1 VKSLLLV
8 PLAVF
13 YRRQQRG
20 GQLPHNQNRNTD
32 PGNRVSSA
40 DAQDLDPQSK
50 GARSNAI
57 LNALSESRLA
67 QLLPK
72 LKSVELELGRVL
84 YEPEQSIDYVYF
96 PTAGIISLL
105 AAFQDGATA
114 EAGVIGTEGMLGTP
128 VVLGAETTPHQAL
141 VQVSGHAMRMAAR
154 DLTAEVENDGSL
166 LKSMLR
172 YTNAMFIQVAQT
184 AACNGLHTIEQ
195 RLARC
200 LLLTHDRVRGDEFV
214 LTQEFLSRMLG
225 VRRAGVSVAANNLK
239 QSGMIDYRRGNVTV
253 LDRKGVEHTSCECY
267 EAVKQEYDRYLK
279 N

>member
-1 VKSLLLV
+1 MLSN
-8 PLAVF
+8 
-13 YRRQQRG
+13 
-20 GQLPHNQNRNTD
+20 HNANAP
-32 PGNRVSSA
+32 PGNRVSPTC
-40 DAQDLDPQSK
+40 AQDSDLHHPD
-50 GARSNAI
+50 ARANTI

-72 LKSVELELGRVL
+72 LRTVELELGKVL

-105 AAFQDGATA
+105 AAFADGATV
-114 EAGVIGTEGMLGTP
+114 EAGVIGAEGMLGTP

-141 VQVSGHAMRMAAR
+141 VQASGQAMRMTAR
-154 DLTAEVENDGSL
+154 DLTGEVENDGSL

-172 YTNAMFIQVAQT
+172 YTNVMFIQVAQT

-195 RLARC
+195 RLARW
-200 LLLTHDRVRGDEFV
+200 LLLTHDRVRRDEFL

-239 QSGMIDYRRGNVTV
+239 QAGAIDYRRGNVV
-253 LDRKGVEHTSCECY
+253 VVDRKRLEDTSCECY
-267 EAVKQEYDRYLK
+267 KAVKQEYDRYL
-279 N
+279 NI